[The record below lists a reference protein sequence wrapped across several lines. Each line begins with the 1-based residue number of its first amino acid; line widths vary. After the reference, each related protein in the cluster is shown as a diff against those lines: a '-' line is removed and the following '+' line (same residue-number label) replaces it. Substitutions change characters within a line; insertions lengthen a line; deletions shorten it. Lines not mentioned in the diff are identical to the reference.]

1 MAHYYTK
8 SKNRTKLLLSFYF
21 LLIFFVFCQYFNLQI
36 LNYQKYQLKAGNNSL
51 RKIIL
56 KAPRGIIYDRNN
68 KPIVDNKSIYDI
80 NLIPKDFNPDS
91 FNYMLFN
98 EIVDIE
104 KENIDS
110 VFLKNKSSI
119 SQFRPHLVKRNINF
133 EKKSLLEENKLTTF
147 LCLPFK
153 VSTKPFSSPNLTVS
167 SIYPFIFG

>member
-1 MAHYYTK
+1 M
-8 SKNRTKLLLSFYF
+8 KLLVSFYF
-21 LLIFFVFCQYFNLQI
+21 LLILLVLCQYFNLQI

-98 EIVDIE
+98 DIVDIE

-110 VFLKNKSSI
+110 IFLKNKSSI
-119 SQFRPHLVKRNINF
+119 SQFRPHLIKRNINF
-133 EKKSLLEENKLTTF
+133 EKKSLLEE
-147 LCLPFK
+147 
-153 VSTKPFSSPNLTVS
+153 S
-167 SIYPFIFG
+167 